1 MTENE
6 KTTDKSDK
14 TSEEQG
20 AKARFFR
27 KKTEK
32 PRQQSLQEALGVGV
46 EVIQDI
52 EEKLFIA
59 RFLDYFSEDT
69 LDFIYKDKPTNQYI
83 KKVIEKVDKLD
94 QGNEE
99 DKLLKMS
106 FEEKNIT
113 KTIYDLKSNAESIAQ
128 AKGVKTSPDKR
139 LRWLSL
145 GVTIPLL
152 ALVFLLSFLNIDI
165 LFLFPLLCVF
175 CMIPQFLRGFVLKKW
190 STFKE
195 ENKNEIYTQNREDI
209 MVIKSFVGEL
219 LNNIRAKLLQEKVP
233 LQLIKFVLHSRD
245 YENLK
250 LLNTKNIR
258 GLSQYYFSFEYP
270 EGMEPFVIPETLKQY
285 QQPEFEKEKPEKN
298 FIVLKELKAK
308 DGVIESFVPTLRED
322 LSKQINEVL
331 NQSEFSDSSKEFD
344 EIIPNYSNEMAIYC
358 VCGEIV
364 EISNVQISNWKDKF
378 EFYLFEGK
386 ECNCGETVYAISLM
400 DDSTEVPEEL
410 QDIFLG

>member
-6 KTTDKSDK
+6 KTTDKSEK

-69 LDFIYKDKPTNQYI
+69 LDFIYKDKPTNQYM

-113 KTIYDLKSNAESIAQ
+113 KTVYDLKSNAESIAQ

-165 LFLFPLLCVF
+165 IFLFPILCVF

-270 EGMEPFVIPETLKQY
+270 EGMEPFVVPETLKQY

-322 LSKQINEVL
+322 LSKQINEIL

-410 QDIFLG
+410 KDIFLG

>member
-1 MTENE
+1 
-6 KTTDKSDK
+6 
-14 TSEEQG
+14 
-20 AKARFFR
+20 
-27 KKTEK
+27 
-32 PRQQSLQEALGVGV
+32 
-46 EVIQDI
+46 
-52 EEKLFIA
+52 
-59 RFLDYFSEDT
+59 
-69 LDFIYKDKPTNQYI
+69 
-83 KKVIEKVDKLD
+83 
-94 QGNEE
+94 
-99 DKLLKMS
+99 
-106 FEEKNIT
+106 
-113 KTIYDLKSNAESIAQ
+113 
-128 AKGVKTSPDKR
+128 
-139 LRWLSL
+139 
-145 GVTIPLL
+145 
-152 ALVFLLSFLNIDI
+152 
-165 LFLFPLLCVF
+165 
-175 CMIPQFLRGFVLKKW
+175 LKKW

-322 LSKQINEVL
+322 LSKQINEIL

-410 QDIFLG
+410 KDIFLD